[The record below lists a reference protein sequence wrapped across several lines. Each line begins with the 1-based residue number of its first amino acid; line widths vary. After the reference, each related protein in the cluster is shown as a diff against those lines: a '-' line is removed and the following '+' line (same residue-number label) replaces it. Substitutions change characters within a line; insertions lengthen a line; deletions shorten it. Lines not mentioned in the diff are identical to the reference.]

1 MQRLHP
7 FKGPRANLACTM
19 GENLKKE
26 GILGPGHIPA
36 CIVPAL
42 HDKVLNTR
50 QHFSISFP
58 VVRVSQIKGYILNN
72 W

>member
-19 GENLKKE
+19 GENPKK
-26 GILGPGHIPA
+26 GILGPGQIPA

-42 HDKVLNTR
+42 HDKVLNKG
-50 QHFSISFP
+50 QHFSVSFP